1 MQGHNT
7 LAQIMRSWNCIV
19 EWNRLMKG
27 LTAEVNQIN
36 KKVEK
41 KNLFFFFFN

>member
-1 MQGHNT
+1 
-7 LAQIMRSWNCIV
+7 
-19 EWNRLMKG
+19 MKG

-41 KNLFFFFFN
+41 KNLFFFSLIKHPNY